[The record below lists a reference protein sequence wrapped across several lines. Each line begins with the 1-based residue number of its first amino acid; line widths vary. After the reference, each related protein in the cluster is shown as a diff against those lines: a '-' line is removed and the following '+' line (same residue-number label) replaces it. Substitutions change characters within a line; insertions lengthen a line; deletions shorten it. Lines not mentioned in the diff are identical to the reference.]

1 MVKNIKSVGVLVAI
15 CSIIAL
21 LLALTNQLTAPIIAK
36 NSAAA
41 ANAALLE
48 VMPEGTGFE
57 AVDLSG
63 HTLPATVTEVHK
75 ETSGKGYV
83 VKLTTTGYGTGM
95 VIMCGV
101 SSDGVVTGAVCL
113 SSNETLGKEKEY
125 GKNFAGKDADGV
137 AAVDTIGGATMTTAA
152 YKNAVKDAINTAT
165 ILGGGEADLRS
176 PEEIFNDNLKAAL
189 PEGEG
194 DFVKQAIADE
204 TNAIDFIY
212 AAKNGAGY
220 VYVTGDTF
228 IGVDADGNVLT
239 ENANDADVATA
250 KSKAEL
256 AAAHTAVDTTNS
268 GISSRI
274 TAVQKN
280 AEGNYVIEI
289 DGLGFA
295 YKGNPSHYIE
305 GKEIPIKIC
314 VVLTP
319 DGKILECLTVSHEE
333 SQGYGAPC
341 GDEAYY
347 GQFDGKTEADY
358 KEVDGI
364 AGASITTDGYMQAI
378 ERCFDAVKKLEGGAE

>member
-1 MVKNIKSVGVLVAI
+1 MIKNVKSVGVLVTI
-15 CSIIAL
+15 CSVIAL
-21 LLALTNQLTAPIIAK
+21 LLALTNQITAPIIEK

-57 AVDLSG
+57 SVDLSG

-83 VKLTTTGYGTGM
+83 VKLVTTGYGPGLT
-95 VIMCGV
+95 IMCGV
-101 SSDGVVTGAVCL
+101 SADGVVTGAVCL
-113 SSNETLGKEKEY
+113 SSNETLSKEKEY
-125 GKNFAGKDADGV
+125 GNNFAGKDA
-137 AAVDTIGGATMTTAA
+137 AAVDATDTIGGATMTTGA

-189 PEGEG
+189 PAGEG
-194 DFVKQAIADE
+194 NFVKQAIADE

-212 AAKNGAGY
+212 TAANGAGY

-228 IGVDADGNVLT
+228 IGVDTEGNVVT
-239 ENANDADVATA
+239 ENANDTDVATA

-256 AAAHTAVDTTNS
+256 AAAHTAVDTTDS

-274 TAVQKN
+274 TAVQKT

-341 GDEAYY
+341 GDETYY

-378 ERCFDAVKKLEGGAE
+378 ERCFAAVKILEGGAE